1 VPAPAAA
8 GEAADAEPAALA
20 APEVDAAAVAAQ
32 CRYYAAAANYE
43 ANVDEKRENK
53 LKELK
58 DEAYANV
65 QSAKYDAVAAEYEA
79 NVDEKR
85 EDKLK
90 ELKDEAYAN
99 LQSANEYLALTF
111 RSISDAPMSSS
122 RKLESQEV
130 TIPAGVRKRQK
141 LGTLR
146 SCLVGV

>member
-1 VPAPAAA
+1 MPLPASPSTPHVPAPAAA

-20 APEVDAAAVAAQ
+20 APAVDAAAVAAR
-32 CRYYAAAANYE
+32 CRYDAAAAKY
-43 ANVDEKRENK
+43 
-53 LKELK
+53 
-58 DEAYANV
+58 YAL
-65 QSAKYDAVAAEYEA
+65 AAEYEA

-99 LQSANEYLALTF
+99 LQSANVYLALTF
-111 RSISDAPMSSS
+111 RSIPDAVMSSS
-122 RKLESQEV
+122 RKRESEEL

>member
-1 VPAPAAA
+1 MPLPASPSTPHVPAPAAA

-20 APEVDAAAVAAQ
+20 APAVDAAAVAAR
-32 CRYYAAAANYE
+32 CRYDAVAAE
-43 ANVDEKRENK
+43 
-53 LKELK
+53 
-58 DEAYANV
+58 
-65 QSAKYDAVAAEYEA
+65 YDAVAAEYEA